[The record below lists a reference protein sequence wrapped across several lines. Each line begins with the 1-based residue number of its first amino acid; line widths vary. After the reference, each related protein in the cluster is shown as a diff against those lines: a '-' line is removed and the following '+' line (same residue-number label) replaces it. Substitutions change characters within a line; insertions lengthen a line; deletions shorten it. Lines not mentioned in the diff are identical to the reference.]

1 MQKGALTRFFL
12 LALLPA
18 ILLFSSPAK
27 TDTARGIQSKPG
39 RYALVI
45 GNGAYPSSPLKN
57 PANDSSDIAR
67 LLETL
72 DFVVVHYQNV
82 GLRDMEK
89 AVRNF
94 GQMLKTGGTGVFY
107 YAGHGM
113 QVEGRNYLIPVDAR
127 IESQSDVRF
136 EALDVGRVL
145 GKMED
150 AGNGLNIVILDACR
164 DNPFARSFRSAQTGL
179 ARIDAPRGTLIAY
192 ATAPGSVAA
201 DGADGERNGVYTKH
215 LLRHLAT
222 PGLPTEQAFKNV
234 RIGVIRDTG
243 SKQVPWESSSLT
255 GNFHFASVEVANAP
269 RPEAQPPVSAP
280 KDDSHAD
287 YEALYWESIK
297 DSNNPELFRSYLKKY
312 PHGVFVDIAEIRL
325 QGLPKS
331 ETASAPREVPVTVAA
346 VMSKP
351 QIHLRSAPGKVTQ
364 NELGF
369 ILKKFDFFE
378 KSRNR
383 TGNFKGQLV
392 EVGGGIAQD
401 KKTGLMWE
409 IGKSGSKMTHSRAK
423 HYVKELNAQKFGGY
437 DDWRLPTVEEMMS
450 LLTPDQNDGAYIDS
464 IFKDSDTAFWTA
476 DLTDGVYRKARL
488 VISFY
493 SGGILLSE
501 GNPYDNYAALDKH
514 TDNFVRAVRTAVP

>member
-1 MQKGALTRFFL
+1 MQKPVLTHSFI

-18 ILLFSSPAK
+18 ILLFSSLTRA
-27 TDTARGIQSKPG
+27 DTVRGIQIKPG
-39 RYALVI
+39 RCALVI
-45 GNGAYPSSPLKN
+45 GNGAYPISPLKN
-57 PANDSSDIAR
+57 PVNDSSDIAH
-67 LLETL
+67 LLKTL
-72 DFVVVHYQNV
+72 DFVVVHHQNV
-82 GLRDMEK
+82 GLRDMET
-89 AVRNF
+89 AVRDF

-127 IESQSDVRF
+127 IESESDVRF

-164 DNPFARSFRSAQTGL
+164 DNPFARSFRSAQSGL
-179 ARIDAPRGTLIAY
+179 ARMDAPRGTLIAY

-234 RIGVIRDTG
+234 RIGVIQDTG

-255 GNFHFASVEVANAP
+255 GNFYFASAEVANTP
-269 RPEAQPPVSAP
+269 SPEAQPPVSAP
-280 KDDSHAD
+280 KADSHAD

-331 ETASAPREVPVTVAA
+331 ESANAPREVPVTVAA

-351 QIHLRSAPGKVTQ
+351 QIHLRSAPGNVTQ

-369 ILKKFDFFE
+369 ILKTFDFFE

-383 TGNFKGQLV
+383 TGKFKGQFV
-392 EVGGGIAQD
+392 DVGGGIAQD
-401 KKTGLMWE
+401 KTTGLMWE
-409 IGKSGSKMTHSRAK
+409 IGKSGSKLTYSRAK

-437 DDWRLPTVEEMMS
+437 DDWRLPTVEELLS
-450 LLTPDQNDGAYIDS
+450 LLTADPHDGAYIDG
-464 IFKDSDTAFWTA
+464 IFKDSDTSFWTA

-501 GNPYDNYAALDKH
+501 GNPYATITRYNKH